1 VFFWSAVH
9 FLAIFGGFLLLHVPS
24 DDIRKIARERAAEPE
39 HKQWFLKQPQ
49 ISECKQKN
57 FPLSLYE
64 VKWAYVLFIT
74 VCAACLQVF
83 FSLINKASICRM
95 YVGSLLEFTT
105 FHHTLLAE
113 K

>member
-1 VFFWSAVH
+1 
-9 FLAIFGGFLLLHVPS
+9 LLLHVPS

-64 VKWAYVLFIT
+64 VK
-74 VCAACLQVF
+74 
-83 FSLINKASICRM
+83 
-95 YVGSLLEFTT
+95 
-105 FHHTLLAE
+105 
-113 K
+113 